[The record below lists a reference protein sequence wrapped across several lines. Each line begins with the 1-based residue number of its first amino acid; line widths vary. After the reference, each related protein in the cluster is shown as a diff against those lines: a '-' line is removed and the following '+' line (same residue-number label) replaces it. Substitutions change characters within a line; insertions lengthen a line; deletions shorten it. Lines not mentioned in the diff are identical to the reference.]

1 MATTKIQIINLA
13 LAYLQQLPVN
23 SFSEEQPP
31 KITALAAMYDVI
43 KIKCLQK
50 TIWSFALKTQRLS
63 RISDVSDYPNYM
75 YMYQLPDDCLTVW
88 QLYVGAYQTQTNYQ
102 LIGRRIYSNEPTL
115 WLLYIFPQTEN
126 FFTAP
131 FVDYIALQLA
141 AQAGLLFTQ
150 DKALAENLLKMAELA
165 FVDAS
170 GADGINHPAYVIANY
185 PLITARLS
193 G

>member
-1 MATTKIQIINLA
+1 MSTTKINIINLS

-31 KITALAAMYDVI
+31 KITALAAMYDVV
-43 KIKCLQK
+43 KVKCLQK

-63 RISDVSDYPNYM
+63 RISDPSDYPNYM

-102 LIGRRIYSNEPTL
+102 LIGRRIYSNEPSL
-115 WLLYIFPQTEN
+115 SLLYVFPQTEN

-131 FVDYIALQLA
+131 FEDYVALQLA

-150 DKALAENLLKMAELA
+150 DKALAENLYEMAKVA
-165 FVDAS
+165 FIDAA
-170 GADGINHPAYVIANY
+170 GADGVNHPAYVIQNY
-185 PLITARLS
+185 PLITSRLS